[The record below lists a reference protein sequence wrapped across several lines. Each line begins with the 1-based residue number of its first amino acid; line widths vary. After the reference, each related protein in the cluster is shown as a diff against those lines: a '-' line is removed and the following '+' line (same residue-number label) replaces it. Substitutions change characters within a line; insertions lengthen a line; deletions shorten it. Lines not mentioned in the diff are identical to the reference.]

1 MLEEITTRQLKLGL
15 STRQL
20 AQQLGV
26 SPTLLSLV
34 LNNKRPASRDL
45 TGRIRRWMN
54 TPIAGG
60 GHNHPN
66 TVYKEF
72 MAERASFVS
81 SETLRYYTEKLEPF
95 ILWCEMHEFADITL
109 IEMST
114 IGAFLAYIRLGR
126 RKHWNAP
133 LNNGAIKLHHQ
144 TLKTLFNYTGETRSM
159 PN

>member
-1 MLEEITTRQLKLGL
+1 MLATIADRQQKRGL

-66 TVYKEF
+66 
-72 MAERASFVS
+72 
-81 SETLRYYTEKLEPF
+81 
-95 ILWCEMHEFADITL
+95 D
-109 IEMST
+109 
-114 IGAFLAYIRLGR
+114 
-126 RKHWNAP
+126 
-133 LNNGAIKLHHQ
+133 
-144 TLKTLFNYTGETRSM
+144 
-159 PN
+159 